1 MSAKSF
7 RIPVYNGFTS
17 PFLPTPTEMANIR
30 VMSRRG
36 ILPPDTFV
44 LNRIITAAPFEL
56 ARYDLPIQTL
66 QRELDRLID
75 ERNILASYASD
86 CRSLLA
92 PVRRLS
98 DELLVEIFDLCRP
111 WGLFEITEN
120 ITPAQEAARVSQ
132 RHLLQ
137 LAEVCCN
144 WHRVITGTPR
154 LWSVITLDTSVWDQC
169 LAPYHKII
177 GSLESSLRRG
187 RDHHLTLRLAVS
199 KDFHNKT
206 LTRNVVN
213 LLCSHAHRWR
223 NVYIWSDD
231 GPPQYLSLP
240 SGKLGQLRI
249 LHLNVEWKSIDVFLE
264 APNLRELRFKGEVGN
279 LPRLPWSQ
287 IQICQYTGNNTNH
300 AQLPLSSLLLA
311 SNALEFTLCLDLRE
325 HVLPVAG
332 DSTTSSH
339 METLTL
345 HLAADDPNT
354 TGRFFD
360 ALTLPSLKSFD
371 IEPLD
376 DTDPLPIFPSQSFL
390 ALANRSQFSTHLLR
404 LKLHAILS
412 DADLL
417 LCLGSLPRL
426 EELVIV
432 EARLSDDEMDSM
444 AVITDTLL
452 RALLVVDGIAPLI
465 PRLHY
470 FDVTSRLEFSDSL
483 FAAVVKARIAHLKR
497 LDDSMIFDICLWWEH
512 GEPFRELSGEFIDYL
527 TDLASRDELL
537 FSIAKLHTCVE

>member
-1 MSAKSF
+1 MSANSF
-7 RIPVYNGFTS
+7 PVYNGFTS
-17 PFLPTPTEMANIR
+17 PFLPTATQMANIS
-30 VMSRRG
+30 VMLRRG
-36 ILPPDTFV
+36 ILPPETSV
-44 LNRIITAAPFEL
+44 LNRIVT
-56 ARYDLPIQTL
+56 
-66 QRELDRLID
+66 
-75 ERNILASYASD
+75 RNLLASYASD

-98 DELLVEIFDLCRP
+98 DELLVEIFELCRP

-169 LAPYHKII
+169 LAPYYKII
-177 GSLESSLRRG
+177 GSLQYSLSRG

-206 LTRNVVN
+206 LTRSVVQ

-223 NVYIWSDD
+223 DVYIWSDD
-231 GPPQYLSLP
+231 GGPPQDLSLA
-240 SGKLGQLRI
+240 SGKLGQLRT
-249 LHLNVEWKSIDVFLE
+249 LDLDVDVEWKGADVFLE
-264 APNLRELRFKGEVGN
+264 APNLRELRFKGEVAS

-311 SNALEFTLCLDLRE
+311 TNALEFTLALDLRE

-332 DSTTSSH
+332 DSTTTSSH

-345 HLAADDPNT
+345 QLAADDPDT
-354 TGRFFD
+354 IALGRYRPSPN
-360 ALTLPSLKSFD
+360 LPL
-371 IEPLD
+371 
-376 DTDPLPIFPSQSFL
+376 SQL
-390 ALANRSQFSTHLLR
+390 LNRSDFSTHLLR
-404 LKLHAILS
+404 LKLHAILT
-412 DADLL
+412 DVDLL

-432 EARLSDDEMDSM
+432 EARLSDDEMDGM
-444 AVITDTLL
+444 GVITDTFLQ
-452 RALLVVDGIAPLI
+452 ALLVVDGSPSAPLI
-465 PRLHY
+465 PRLNY

-483 FAAVVKARIAHLKR
+483 FAEVVKSRIAHLKR
-497 LDDSMIFDICLWWEH
+497 LDDSMIFDICLWWEC
-512 GEPFRELSGEFIDYL
+512 GEPFRELSSEFVDYL
-527 TDLASRDELL
+527 TDLAARDELL
-537 FSIAKLHTCVE
+537 FSITRVE